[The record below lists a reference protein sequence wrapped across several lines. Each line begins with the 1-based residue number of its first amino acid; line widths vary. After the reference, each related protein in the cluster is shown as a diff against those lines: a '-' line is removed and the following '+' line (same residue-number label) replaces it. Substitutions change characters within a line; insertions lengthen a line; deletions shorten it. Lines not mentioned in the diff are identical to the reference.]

1 MTDHDP
7 KLVRF
12 DRRRARH
19 DGVKFRFNVQRAKVT
34 PALSVVGERAIAPAE
49 FEFALDRFAER
60 LVGQLAPFLASTSM
74 ERVFCH
80 VVGVGSVDAGGGR

>member
-12 DRRRARH
+12 DRRHADR
-19 DGVKFRFNVQRAKVT
+19 DVVKFRFNVQRAKVT

-60 LVGQLAPFLASTSM
+60 LVGQLRHFLRR
-74 ERVFCH
+74 RVWSESSAMS
-80 VVGVGSVDAGGGR
+80 SVSGRWMPVEP